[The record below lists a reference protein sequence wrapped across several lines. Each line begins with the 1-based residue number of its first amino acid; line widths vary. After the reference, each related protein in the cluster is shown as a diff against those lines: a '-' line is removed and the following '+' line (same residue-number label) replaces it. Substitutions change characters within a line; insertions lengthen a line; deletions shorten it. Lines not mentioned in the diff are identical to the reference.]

1 MHLQQSDKATRV
13 STSSPWIMIADAWKS
28 IPPVCF
34 MQELIKCIWEKQFCT
49 VASPGHDP
57 LWNERSNGF
66 NLIGRE
72 GIHRYC
78 TSFLIAA
85 VVVYNVLCNC
95 MIAAAGL
102 QRNKRS
108 NGFNF
113 TGREWIQ
120 MNCSGCCCNLF
131 LLDGAQ

>member
-1 MHLQQSDKATRV
+1 MHLQQSDKTTLV

-66 NLIGRE
+66 DLIGRE
-72 GIHRYC
+72 
-78 TSFLIAA
+78 
-85 VVVYNVLCNC
+85 
-95 MIAAAGL
+95 GL